1 MLLLESSAGV
11 GRDAPGPSRDP
22 QEYKE
27 RNAMELELNTTHLN
41 CYDTV
46 LDTTLFHEETLE
58 TIVPDACPDILR
70 IVDCEAMVC
79 LKGKEAQ
86 EGRAEISGSVRA
98 AVLYL
103 PDGAEGIR
111 RMTVTIP
118 FTCSAEAL
126 GIHAGCLV
134 TAMPRVHSADARSLN
149 PRKVLT
155 RVDLAVEVSV
165 FARQTESLCDGV
177 TCPAEG
183 GIQQLTETQNAYLV
197 TAVEEKPF
205 SFSDDVSI
213 SGAKPRAEELLKSR
227 ADIECSESKLIG
239 NKLIFKGEVHLQLL
253 YRDPS
258 NTLCPASFDLP
269 FSQIMEVSGV
279 EEEADCALQV
289 QLTGCECILND
300 GNDGDSM
307 ISVALALLAQAVVRE
322 VRPVQLLS
330 DVYSTVC
337 GLHAE
342 RRTYTFHQLVENGER
357 RVMVREILETMT
369 AARSVADIYVNVGG
383 AGQTREGERV
393 TLTAD
398 TTVTVVYIG
407 EDGGLS
413 TITRPLQAACP
424 VDLPGDCAVTC
435 RCRLGGERFA
445 TPAGGGV
452 EVRYSIDF
460 QYLALTARNTTGV
473 SDIQMDEDSPRDTA
487 NQPSIVLRMVGEGE
501 RLWDIAKAYGTTTG
515 DIVQA
520 NALEEESLPMGQ
532 LLLIP
537 KKR

>member
-1 MLLLESSAGV
+1 M
-11 GRDAPGPSRDP
+11 
-22 QEYKE
+22 
-27 RNAMELELNTTHLN
+27 
-41 CYDTV
+41 
-46 LDTTLFHEETLE
+46 
-58 TIVPDACPDILR
+58 
-70 IVDCEAMVC
+70 
-79 LKGKEAQ
+79 
-86 EGRAEISGSVRA
+86 
-98 AVLYL
+98 
-103 PDGAEGIR
+103 
-111 RMTVTIP
+111 
-118 FTCSAEAL
+118 
-126 GIHAGCLV
+126 
-134 TAMPRVHSADARSLN
+134 
-149 PRKVLT
+149 
-155 RVDLAVEVSV
+155 
-165 FARQTESLCDGV
+165 
-177 TCPAEG
+177 
-183 GIQQLTETQNAYLV
+183 
-197 TAVEEKPF
+197 EEKPF

-213 SGAKPRAEELLKSR
+213 SGTKPRVEELLKSR

-279 EEEADCALQV
+279 DEEADCALQV

-337 GLHAE
+337 GLRAE

-413 TITRPLQAACP
+413 IITRPLQAACP
-424 VDLPGDCAVTC
+424 VDLPGD
-435 RCRLGGERFA
+435 
-445 TPAGGGV
+445 
-452 EVRYSIDF
+452 
-460 QYLALTARNTTGV
+460 
-473 SDIQMDEDSPRDTA
+473 
-487 NQPSIVLRMVGEGE
+487 
-501 RLWDIAKAYGTTTG
+501 
-515 DIVQA
+515 
-520 NALEEESLPMGQ
+520 
-532 LLLIP
+532 
-537 KKR
+537 

>member
-1 MLLLESSAGV
+1 
-11 GRDAPGPSRDP
+11 
-22 QEYKE
+22 
-27 RNAMELELNTTHLN
+27 MELELNTTHLN

-103 PDGAEGIR
+103 PDGAEGVR

-213 SGAKPRAEELLKSR
+213 SGTKPRVEELLKSR

-342 RRTYTFHQLVENGER
+342 RRTYTFHQLVENSIMTMPGMTEHQPYYSR
-357 RVMVREILETMT
+357 RQE
-369 AARSVADIYVNVGG
+369 VN
-383 AGQTREGERV
+383 
-393 TLTAD
+393 
-398 TTVTVVYIG
+398 
-407 EDGGLS
+407 
-413 TITRPLQAACP
+413 
-424 VDLPGDCAVTC
+424 
-435 RCRLGGERFA
+435 
-445 TPAGGGV
+445 
-452 EVRYSIDF
+452 
-460 QYLALTARNTTGV
+460 
-473 SDIQMDEDSPRDTA
+473 
-487 NQPSIVLRMVGEGE
+487 
-501 RLWDIAKAYGTTTG
+501 RLWDSLAAQLPQDCRENLTAVECYWDEQLYGVLRHSFYLG
-515 DIVQA
+515 FLQAMESVQA
-520 NALEEESLPMGQ
+520 PGNSGSSGSCSEILSRVEYELDMTP
-532 LLLIP
+532 
-537 KKR
+537 RY